1 MGCYSQTH
9 KGEVKRSAMYMFK
22 RTGVRSNAKCKP
34 IFTKFLNKAQ
44 NTKHTRFLQTQH
56 KKENLHTYL
65 QKHKIKY
72 LHKIFAKTPPN
83 LKRHIAHNVTKLT

>member
-1 MGCYSQTH
+1 VQTNFY
-9 KGEVKRSAMYMFK
+9 K
-22 RTGVRSNAKCKP
+22 
-34 IFTKFLNKAQ
+34 IFTKQKNKAQ

-83 LKRHIAHNVTKLT
+83 LKRHIAHNVTELT